1 MTAVAGRGA
10 GADLTVEAAAGRRW
24 RDRKRYLWVAGLLV
38 PVLPFA
44 AEGWVERT
52 GWAGMWWAGPDLDPG
67 DRAGARHRSSAPTP
81 RTRRSGRC
89 PNWRTT
95 AGTAGCTYLYLPL
108 QYLGFFWGA
117 SVVASGELSPVSELG
132 LALTV
137 GTVAGV
143 GINTAH
149 ELGHKRDSAGALAVE
164 GRAGPDRLRPLL
176 RRAQPGPPR
185 QGVHARGPG
194 QRPARRVVLGVPPP
208 HGRGQPAVGVEL
220 ERERAARAR
229 ASGSGAAQRRAQRVG
244 ADGRAVR
251 RR

>member
-38 PVLPFA
+38 PLLPFA

-52 GWAGMWWAGPDLDPG
+52 GWAGMWWAGPIWILVIVPVLDTVLGTDATNPPDWAVPQLEN
-67 DRAGARHRSSAPTP
+67 DRWYR
-81 RTRRSGRC
+81 
-89 PNWRTT
+89 WL
-95 AGTAGCTYLYLPL
+95 TYLYLPL

-149 ELGHKRDSAGALAVE
+149 ELGHKREQAGAPAVQ
-164 GRAGPDRLRPLL
+164 GRPVPDRLRPLL
-176 RRAQPGPPR
+176 RRAQPGSPR
-185 QGVHARGPG
+185 QRVDARGPG
-194 QRPARRVVLGVPPP
+194 QRP
-208 HGRGQPAVGVEL
+208 
-220 ERERAARAR
+220 
-229 ASGSGAAQRRAQRVG
+229 
-244 ADGRAVR
+244 VR
-251 RR
+251 